1 MATLTVTISESVT
14 LNGRERGSEIVNDY
28 AVTEVFHRIVSCPSG
43 VDTTV
48 AVFKE
53 SVDDRFADGALDVED
68 VKYIRVTNL
77 DSTNPINLSLQ
88 IDAGEDNSAADESA
102 TVLVPAGE
110 SFIMGGA
117 SDSIA
122 VDDTNANIVT
132 DLHNLESLL
141 VDPLAQTVKV
151 EVFIAS

>member
-14 LNGRERGSEIVNDY
+14 LNGRERGSDLVNDY
-28 AVTEVFHRIVSCPSG
+28 SVTEVFHRIVSCPANQ
-43 VDTTV
+43 DTTV
-48 AVFKE
+48 AVFK
-53 SVDDRFADGALDVED
+53 SATNVADGALDVED

-88 IDAGEDNSAADESA
+88 IDAGEDDSAADESA

-122 VDDTNANIVT
+122 VDDSAATIVT
-132 DLHNLESLL
+132 ALHNLESLL
-141 VDPLAQTVKV
+141 VDPLTNAVKV

>member
-28 AVTEVFHRIVSCPSG
+28 AVTEVFHRIVSCPANQ
-43 VDTTV
+43 DTTV
-48 AVFKE
+48 AVFK
-53 SVDDRFADGALDVED
+53 SATNVADGALDVD
-68 VKYIRVTNL
+68 NVKYIRVTNL

-88 IDAGEDNSAADESA
+88 IDAGEDDSAADESA

-122 VDDTNANIVT
+122 VDDSAATIVT
-132 DLHNLESLL
+132 VLHHLESLL
-141 VDPLAQTVKV
+141 VDPIANTVKV

>member
-14 LNGRERGSEIVNDY
+14 LNGRERGSDLVKDY
-28 AVTEVFHRIVSCPSG
+28 SVTEVFHRIVSCPANQ
-43 VDTTV
+43 DTTV
-48 AVFKE
+48 AVFK
-53 SVDDRFADGALDVED
+53 SATNVADGALDVED

-88 IDAGEDNSAADESA
+88 IDAGEDDSAADESA

-122 VDDTNANIVT
+122 VDDSAATIVT
-132 DLHNLESLL
+132 ALHNLESLL
-141 VDPLAQTVKV
+141 VDPLANAVKV

>member
-53 SVDDRFADGALDVED
+53 SADDADGALDVED